1 MGKKPTLTRFFA
13 AEADLDLGGYPWG
26 PLASGS
32 KKPRKDARGFP
43 VVDPPKEKTDEKE
56 GERTDQAPLRRL
68 G

>member
-1 MGKKPTLTRFFA
+1 M
-13 AEADLDLGGYPWG
+13 E
-26 PLASGS
+26 